1 MTFRMKQKKRALKG
15 MSFVEM
21 IMAIAILLIG
31 MEAMTLLFLRSFDN
45 NKFILEMG
53 NASFLASRGVSKV
66 VSEIRKTRQAD
77 NGDYPVESGDDF
89 DLKLYIDI
97 DKDNTTERV
106 HYYLLN
112 SALYRGITE
121 PVAGLPITYPS
132 GDGTT
137 ELIAGSI
144 ANTATDPIF
153 YYYND
158 DYPADLVNNP
168 LGTPVS
174 ISNVRMIKVHLMVNI
189 DPLHAPDYVNIE
201 SFADLRNV
209 HD

>member
-1 MTFRMKQKKRALKG
+1 MEQKKRMMKG
-15 MSFVEM
+15 MSFIEM
-21 IMAIAILLIG
+21 IMAIGIMLIG
-31 MEAMTLLFLRSFDN
+31 MEAMTMLFLRSWEN
-45 NKFILEMG
+45 NRFILETG
-53 NASFLASRGVSKV
+53 NASLIASRGVSRV

-77 NGDYPVESGDDF
+77 NGDYPVESGDEF
-89 DLKLYIDI
+89 DLKVYIDI

-132 GDGTT
+132 GDDTT
-137 ELIAGSI
+137 EVIAGSI

-168 LGTPVS
+168 LETPVS
-174 ISNVRMIKVHLMVNI
+174 ISDVRMIRVHLMVNI
-189 DPLHAPDYVNIE
+189 DPLHAPDYTNIE
-201 SFADLRNV
+201 SFAELRNLNN
-209 HD
+209 